1 MVAGDKM
8 RERIQYLVKQL
19 NIYRNA
25 YYNESK
31 SLVSDYEYD
40 ELYDELEKLENE
52 TGIIYSNSPTQSVGY
67 EVVSKL
73 QKVKHSHPMLS
84 LAKTKSTND
93 LVNFS
98 SGRDCVLSL
107 KMDGL
112 TTLMT
117 YDFGSLIQAETRGN
131 GEIGEI
137 ITHNA
142 KVFENLPGKIHISP
156 KFEFEGES
164 IITKSDFELINSKLS
179 KDEQYKNC
187 RNLVS
192 GSVRQLDNRIA
203 KERHIK
209 FIVWKVPYGSA
220 TYTSGFKFA
229 KQLGFE
235 VVPYVKYNSNTDD
248 IDEKIA
254 YLKAIAEEKGYPI
267 DGIVCTYDD
276 INFGKSLGMTGHHPR
291 HSIAFKFYDEENVT
305 TLRSVEWTMGKTGQL
320 TPVAIF
326 EDTEIDGTT
335 VNRASLHN
343 VSIFRSLEL
352 GVGDEITVYKANQI
366 IPQIRDNLT
375 RSNLLKVPCK
385 CPVCNGVTSV
395 IKENDSEVLV
405 CTNPDCQGKLLG
417 KISHAVSRNALNI
430 DGLSDATIEKF
441 ISLGWLKSISD
452 IYSLKKYEKNMKT
465 LSGFGKK
472 SVDKL
477 LASIEISRKT
487 ELNRFINA
495 LSIPMIGNTAS
506 KTITKYCNGNV
517 DKFFEGM
524 EEEFPYI
531 NIEGIGMQR
540 ADIMED
546 FWKKNKEDIESFAK
560 EFVFE
565 ESESKNKT
573 ANNLDGLNFVITGS
587 LNEFENRDAA
597 KAEIEKH
604 GGKVVGSISSQ
615 TNFLVNNDVN
625 STSSKNTKAKSLG
638 IPIISESELISMINS
653 NVI

>member
-1 MVAGDKM
+1 M
-8 RERIQYLVKQL
+8 
-19 NIYRNA
+19 
-25 YYNESK
+25 
-31 SLVSDYEYD
+31 
-40 ELYDELEKLENE
+40 
-52 TGIIYSNSPTQSVGY
+52 
-67 EVVSKL
+67 
-73 QKVKHSHPMLS
+73 QKK
-84 LAKTKSTND
+84 K
-93 LVNFS
+93 
-98 SGRDCVLSL
+98 R
-107 KMDGL
+107 
-112 TTLMT
+112 
-117 YDFGSLIQAETRGN
+117 
-131 GEIGEI
+131 
-137 ITHNA
+137 
-142 KVFENLPGKIHISP
+142 
-156 KFEFEGES
+156 
-164 IITKSDFELINSKLS
+164 
-179 KDEQYKNC
+179 
-187 RNLVS
+187 
-192 GSVRQLDNRIA
+192 
-203 KERHIK
+203 
-209 FIVWKVPYGSA
+209 
-220 TYTSGFKFA
+220 
-229 KQLGFE
+229 
-235 VVPYVKYNSNTDD
+235 
-248 IDEKIA
+248 
-254 YLKAIAEEKGYPI
+254 YPI

-276 INFGKSLGMTGHHPR
+276 IDFGKSLGTTANHPR

-305 TLRSVEWTMGKTGQL
+305 TLKSVEWSMGKTGQL

-352 GVGDEITVYKANQI
+352 GVGDRITVYKANQI

-375 RSNLLKVPCK
+375 RSNLLKIPCK

-441 ISLGWLKSISD
+441 ISLGWLNSISD

-506 KTITKYCNGNV
+506 KAITKYCNGNV
-517 DKFFEGM
+517 DKFFEGI

-546 FWKKNKEDIESFAK
+546 FWKKHKEDVESFAK

-565 ESESKNKT
+565 KSESKNKT

-597 KAEIEKH
+597 KSEIEKH
-604 GGKVVGSISSQ
+604 GGKVAGSISSR

-625 STSSKNTKAKSLG
+625 STSSKNSKAKNLG
-638 IPIISESELISMINS
+638 IPIISELELISMINS